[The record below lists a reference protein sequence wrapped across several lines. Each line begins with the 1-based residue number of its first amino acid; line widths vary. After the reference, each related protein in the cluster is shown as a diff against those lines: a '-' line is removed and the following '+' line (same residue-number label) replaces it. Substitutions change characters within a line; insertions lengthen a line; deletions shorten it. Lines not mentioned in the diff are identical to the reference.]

1 MRSQKNGGNDLL
13 KSVLCGGVG
22 EGGAALRHEKGTRT
36 SQEMNDGLRGDHGLG
51 LSRVNSVSPCPLL
64 CQCLADPA
72 VGEPLSEP
80 CGEPWDTGGRGGS
93 GKQLSD
99 GKWEWGWAV
108 RDPASA
114 TS

>member
-80 CGEPWDTGGRGGS
+80 VGSPGIQGAEVVQANSCLMGNGNGGG
-93 GKQLSD
+93 Q
-99 GKWEWGWAV
+99 
-108 RDPASA
+108 
-114 TS
+114 